1 VAFYVPLLEYAHY
14 LEAKLTA
21 TDTNALIADYSY
33 FREDKDLQ
41 LVQSTIR
48 LSAHVLARDARQ
60 LAGQLTGRLLSNTS
74 SSIQSLVK
82 QAAAG
87 KAWPW
92 LRPLS
97 PSLTAPGGP
106 LICTLEGH
114 TGAVNAVA
122 MTPDWRRA
130 VSASWDYTLRLWD
143 LESGQIHPPAQRP
156 YGRGQRRGGDGRRPP
171 GRLGF
176 DASNAAT
183 LGPGERPNHPPARSG
198 STKKRPVVNS
208 RQNGRER
215 HTNHSS

>member
-1 VAFYVPLLEYAHY
+1 VAFYAPLLEYAHY

-21 TDTNALIADYSY
+21 TDTNAMIAGYSY

-74 SSIQSLVK
+74 SSIQSYGE
-82 QAAAG
+82 QAAGG

-106 LICTLEGH
+106 LIRTLEGH
-114 TGAVNAVA
+114 TGGVNAVA
-122 MTPDWRRA
+122 MTPDGRRA
-130 VSASWDYTLRLWD
+130 VSASTDRTLRLWD
-143 LESGQIHPPAQRP
+143 LESGQTIRP
-156 YGRGQRRGGDGRRPP
+156 LEAARRRRDP
-171 GRLGF
+171 
-176 DASNAAT
+176 S
-183 LGPGERPNHPPARSG
+183 
-198 STKKRPVVNS
+198 
-208 RQNGRER
+208 
-215 HTNHSS
+215 